1 MQRYLVC
8 DGLVSLNFLRIAAPH
23 IPSEAKNI
31 RIFGVLTKDSNRRPD
46 RRRLSIMSAIEG
58 YCMKCKTYGPIR
70 DGKEVSMANGRT
82 RYAGLCSNDPCTG
95 KISKIIR

>member
-1 MQRYLVC
+1 MVHC
-8 DGLVSLNFLRIAAPH
+8 PHPLNFLNFCAPH

-31 RIFGVLTKDSNRRPD
+31 RIFGVLTKDSNRPPD
-46 RRRLSIMSAIEG
+46 RGKLSIMSIIEG

-70 DGKEVSMANGRT
+70 EGKEVSMANGRT